1 MATTGAV
8 NGGHAGETSFDPRNL
23 TGQLFMK
30 GKRENTT
37 LMLIGGMQAIRGV
50 KSKEFDCG
58 QNFEVPDHTV
68 LPERLEGQ
76 VGPHG
81 LSLPFQGVP
90 QNPEIKE
97 KSCFCVEKPFQGV
110 PLKLF

>member
-1 MATTGAV
+1 MSTTGAMIT
-8 NGGHAGETSFDPRNL
+8 GHAGETSFDPCNL

-37 LMLIGGMQAIRGV
+37 LMLVGGMQAIRSV

-68 LPERLEGQ
+68 LSERLEGALAPTHTSVARSQ
-76 VGPHG
+76 SKNVVEVIH
-81 LSLPFQGVP
+81 
-90 QNPEIKE
+90 EI
-97 KSCFCVEKPFQGV
+97 V
-110 PLKLF
+110 L